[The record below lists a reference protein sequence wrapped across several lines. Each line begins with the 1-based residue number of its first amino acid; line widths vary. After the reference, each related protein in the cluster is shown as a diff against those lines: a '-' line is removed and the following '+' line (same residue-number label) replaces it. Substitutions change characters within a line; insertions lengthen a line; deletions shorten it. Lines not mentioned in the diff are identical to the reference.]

1 MKTTFPSLL
10 IALGLCLITG
20 TAGAEKAD
28 RHKTLVWLADQ
39 SRSDEL
45 NQTYLLSGNVTI
57 TKGSL
62 VLRGE
67 RVEVREDAQGY
78 QHVLVTATPASRAFF
93 RQKREGV
100 DEHFEGE
107 AETIEYDGQT
117 DKVKLMQRAELRRLR
132 GSVLAD
138 SLSSSVITYDN
149 ANEVF
154 SMEGQANPGG
164 RGGQTKGML
173 TPKNSASAPSASNAG
188 PTPALRPSPGLAGDR
203 K

>member
-1 MKTTFPSLL
+1 MKITFISTL
-10 IALGLCLITG
+10 IGLVLCLISA
-20 TAGAEKAD
+20 TADAEKAD
-28 RHKTLVWLADQ
+28 RYKTLVWLADQ

-67 RVEVREDAQGY
+67 RVEVREDAQGF
-78 QHVLVTATPASRAFF
+78 QHVLVTSTPASRASF

-107 AETIEYDGQT
+107 AETIEYNGQT

-154 SMEGQANPGG
+154 SMEGQVNPGG
-164 RGGQTKGML
+164 RSGQTKGML
-173 TPKNSASAPSASNAG
+173 TPKNSASAAPGSNVGVVPS
-188 PTPALRPSPGLAGDR
+188 LRASPGPAGDR

>member
-107 AETIEYDGQT
+107 AETIESDGQT
-117 DKVKLMQRAELRRLR
+117 DQGKLMLR